1 MGKVIRSELDG
12 GPEHLQ
18 MNQAGEQAF
27 AIKPADQVA
36 GVSSACD
43 LPTAEELTG
52 PLTGYRSVSH
62 DLQERERDVN
72 EL

>member
-1 MGKVIRSELDG
+1 MDKAIRSELDG

-18 MNQAGEQAF
+18 MNRVGEQVF
-27 AIKPADQVA
+27 AVRSANQVV
-36 GVSSACD
+36 GVSVAYN

-52 PLTGYRSVSH
+52 LLVGYRSASH